1 VHIAARV
8 CAGEVLVSRTVRDLV
23 AGSGLELRPRGEH
36 ELKGIAGKWELFAA
50 AGGDSDPIQV
60 KPETPQTQP
69 ADRILLATAR
79 RAPGLLRLVSRISAR
94 R

>member
-1 VHIAARV
+1 M
-8 CAGEVLVSRTVRDLV
+8 VSRTVRDLL

-36 ELKGIAGKWELFAA
+36 ELKGVPGKWELFAA

-60 KPETPQTQP
+60 EPEAAPTRA
-69 ADRILLATAR
+69 ADRVVLATAR
-79 RAPGLLRLVSRISAR
+79 RAPGLLRLVGRISAR